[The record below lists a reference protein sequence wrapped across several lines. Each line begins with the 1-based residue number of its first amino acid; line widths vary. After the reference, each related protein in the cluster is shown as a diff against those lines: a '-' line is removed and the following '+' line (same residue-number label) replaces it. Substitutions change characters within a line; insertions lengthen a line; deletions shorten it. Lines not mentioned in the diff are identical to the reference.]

1 MSTSVVPRVSK
12 GRVETLEA
20 MFIEGGQAKHEDVIE
35 REFEELFRE
44 HRRAAF
50 RLAALLCGGD
60 TALAEDTVSQAFA
73 DMLPRWRAGA
83 VDEFGAYL
91 RRCVVNNVGRT
102 FRRRALLRRVQ
113 PQLLDGGV
121 PAVEDDVVLQQVLWG
136 ALRML
141 PEKQRT
147 AVVLYYYE
155 ELPVDDVAEMM
166 GTSVGTTKPHLSR
179 ARERLAALL
188 EGQL

>member
-1 MSTSVVPRVSK
+1 PRPGQARRHHHRLRAGARSDEPAGDHDRARRQPLGHERQLRREVHPARRLTLRSAEYLAVMSTSVVPRVSK

-20 MFIEGGQAKHEDVIE
+20 MFIKGGQAEHEDVIE

-44 HRRAAF
+44 HRRPAF

-91 RRCVVNNVGRT
+91 R
-102 FRRRALLRRVQ
+102 
-113 PQLLDGGV
+113 
-121 PAVEDDVVLQQVLWG
+121 
-136 ALRML
+136 
-141 PEKQRT
+141 
-147 AVVLYYYE
+147 
-155 ELPVDDVAEMM
+155 
-166 GTSVGTTKPHLSR
+166 
-179 ARERLAALL
+179 
-188 EGQL
+188 